1 MLEEV
6 GRGEGEGMGEV
17 GKSPRP
23 QEGAEVSGGL
33 CAAVL
38 TALPQERPFRTSSA
52 SSVNEMLVQVGLIQG
67 LSPPLGGHTSQPGAL
82 LLSLC
87 LGYDSLSEMSLWP
100 VCSPSALLHEDQGFV
115 LPTAAFLVSDTE
127 YVLQCR
133 QAHTLTT
140 PPPAN
145 HLAESAS
152 TSSHLNSIPFCSSQ
166 GEVTSCKARAVA
178 RYPHH
183 QQYGTAKPVASISLL
198 H

>member
-1 MLEEV
+1 MCGCAHRSAP
-6 GRGEGEGMGEV
+6 GRALQNFCFLCELDA
-17 GKSPRP
+17 
-23 QEGAEVSGGL
+23 GAS
-33 CAAVL
+33 
-38 TALPQERPFRTSSA
+38 R
-52 SSVNEMLVQVGLIQG
+52 LIQG

-100 VCSPSALLHEDQGFV
+100 VCSPSALLHKDQGFV
-115 LPTAAFLVSDTE
+115 LPTAAFLVPDTE

-133 QAHTLTT
+133 QVHTLTT

-145 HLAESAS
+145 YLAGSAS
-152 TSSHLNSIPFCSSQ
+152 TSSHLKSHLNFIPFCSSQ

-183 QQYGTAKPVASISLL
+183 QRYGTAKPVASISLL

>member
-1 MLEEV
+1 
-6 GRGEGEGMGEV
+6 
-17 GKSPRP
+17 
-23 QEGAEVSGGL
+23 
-33 CAAVL
+33 
-38 TALPQERPFRTSSA
+38 
-52 SSVNEMLVQVGLIQG
+52 MLVQVGLIQG

-100 VCSPSALLHEDQGFV
+100 VCSPSAFLHEDQGFV

-198 H
+198 HWQRRLQCSNPCPRVWEKGERRAVRWRLPPVVPSALPVV